1 MLHHIE
7 EVGELAKAVRKKATN
22 MGIDKT
28 KINRYDTIESEV
40 ADVLIVLST
49 VCNKLDI
56 DLYKTLKDKEN
67 IKRNWN

>member
-28 KINRYDTIESEV
+28 KINLYIFEKCRFNFHYILL
-40 ADVLIVLST
+40 VL
-49 VCNKLDI
+49 
-56 DLYKTLKDKEN
+56 
-67 IKRNWN
+67 